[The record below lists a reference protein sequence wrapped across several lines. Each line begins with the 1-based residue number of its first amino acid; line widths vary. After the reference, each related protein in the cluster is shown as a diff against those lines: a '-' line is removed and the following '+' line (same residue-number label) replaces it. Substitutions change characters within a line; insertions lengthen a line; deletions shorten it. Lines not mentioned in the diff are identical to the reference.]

1 MLNNTIKLIDRTIE
15 IALSLFMLLI
25 VLAVSWQVITR
36 YLFDSPSTISGE
48 IARFSLIWIGMLGAA
63 YCYRK
68 KSHLSL
74 NLVTSK
80 FSPQGQKFT
89 ELFGHCVVLIFA
101 LLVMCVGGIKLV
113 ALTLDPVQV
122 SSVLNKKIGYV
133 YVIIPISGAVIV
145 IYSLINIFAKNSQQ
159 VSQ

>member
-1 MLNNTIKLIDRTIE
+1 MLNSATKLTDLIIE
-15 IALSLFMLLI
+15 SALSLFMLLI

-36 YLFDSPSTISGE
+36 YVFDAPSAISGE

-74 NLVTSK
+74 NLLTSR
-80 FSPQGQKFT
+80 FSPQGQKVT
-89 ELFGHCVVLIFA
+89 EIFGHCAVLIFA
-101 LLVMCVGGIKLV
+101 LFVMCVGGSKLV

-122 SSVLNKKIGYV
+122 SSVLNMKIGYV
-133 YVIIPISGAVIV
+133 YIIIPISGVVICF
-145 IYSLINIFAKNSQQ
+145 YALINLFAAKPTE